1 MTFGTQHGAA
11 PGAPR
16 VLAFRAV
23 MVVALSSVAATL
35 GLVVVFFVI
44 FPVLVQGLI
53 AFAIAQVIGERAENQ
68 AYVARRRARRQ

>member
-1 MTFGTQHGAA
+1 M
-11 PGAPR
+11 
-16 VLAFRAV
+16 VLALS
-23 MVVALSSVAATL
+23 ALSATI

-68 AYVARRRARRQ
+68 QYIARRRARRQ